1 MKKVFKSK
9 RWIAFFMALLLVVMT
24 CIGSSDAFLRA
35 TDGGETAVSEEE
47 GSGPAEETQY
57 VEVEEATGEND
68 SEDGINSEETEAENA
83 DQESNVADEE
93 GKVQEPGE
101 SEEIENPEETDKTD
115 MTEENADQE
124 TTEELPE
131 EIPAVIEEEVKY
143 GWTVSYYY
151 DGTED
156 KDARVEGEGLLGEQ
170 IFDAGSAEEETVH
183 SGKNYVLDRIE
194 NKGGEI
200 TEDAGKNVV
209 KVYYVLKKEEAA
221 KPAQTLKA
229 RAEDGARVTVDAP
242 EGALPEGCKVT
253 ISVVKDSEVL
263 KKFRE
268 AAEVDGK
275 VLTDIKLYD
284 VTIRDAEGREIQP
297 DDSVTVTITNT
308 GLEGDDA
315 SVFHADDEKAPVKKV
330 ADIDDANNASFEA
343 EHFSVN
349 AIAVYTVGDIK
360 EYNIEAVL
368 GTEIQLFDLQKEGI
382 YDIYSGDFR
391 WEITEGKEIVKKSDY
406 FSKDN
411 LGIYVLHGIAVG
423 KATVKVSKG
432 SEDIA
437 IFHITVKSSDLSNP
451 VYVYVKLDGMLGDN
465 AELSQDTREKLAALG
480 LSVNGHG
487 WCTVGELKD
496 IPIETPES
504 GENGA
509 TEAVYG
515 LMVTK
520 EAEQAVS
527 EKIKNNDITFKSEL
541 DLSRVDWS
549 GDRSG
554 DKFGLLVANGADDYV
569 NGVNVWHLNGYLD
582 VSEISYTIKYV
593 DKATGNEIAP
603 SETITESG
611 TKIGTEVSVKDKII
625 EIPGYNYVDS
635 DPEKETLTLGP
646 TNNVITLYY
655 EAQAKSVK
663 IFKRVT
669 NENGEDITEAKAGE
683 TIHYSIEVENTTGGE
698 KGKSIELPG
707 VIITDNMT
715 GASGTISNIK
725 GAIYNTD
732 GTFTIDKIPAGGQGV
747 NPWVTI
753 EYDYT
758 VPDTDMGKTIINT
771 AGIGNSD
778 ITLENKSNLTTEVK
792 IEKGILEVKAGYAET
807 TYNGNDQ
814 KVENVFAD
822 KEVTIPNT
830 NLKGI
835 PVKYRD
841 KDYYVTGVT
850 AEATGK
856 NAGTYQITVAGLENK
871 KIYNEEGKDVT
882 DGFEVKGES
891 GTFKINKK
899 DVTLVSAS
907 LEKEYDGTVLKN
919 ESAGEEGVKLF
930 NIADGKKEDVTS
942 LLDSGLLKEEG
953 WVDGEGVDV
962 TFTKSVRHPNEQSSN
977 EFTYKA
983 NTGTNLDNYNIKVV
997 FGTLAITNRLA
1008 KYEITL
1014 VTNSGNFDYDG
1025 TKHEVTGFARVL
1037 GKNTEI
1043 TYDEENRA
1051 TIEFK
1056 LKGTEYV
1063 ITGLTAY
1070 ADGIT
1075 VTDYPEK
1082 SGGYPVKASGTPK
1095 VIEKVAK
1102 KDVSDQFGIDYK
1114 EGLLTIN
1121 ERPITVTAGS
1131 QTYKYNDTE
1140 YKAAELDKPVI
1151 ISEASLVTG
1160 QEYTAEVS
1168 GSQRLVGTS
1177 ETKVESIVIRDK
1189 DGKDVTGNYKIDYLP
1204 GKIEV
1209 TDGTPDD
1216 EVDDGLV
1223 VTKNADKETG
1233 YNVGEVVE
1241 FTISVTN
1248 IFDRDMTVTLDE
1260 LLAGA
1265 TFDEKDLDSAN
1276 WFVKIVHKIR
1286 DAVSGSNQ
1294 KTIEIKP
1301 GVTIQI
1307 KAFYRVTQDDILNK
1321 GFTNVV
1327 HVKLNGKEY
1336 EAKKD
1341 ITTVAAN
1348 GHITV
1353 TKNVAS
1359 IQTAKGDTIEKPD
1372 LGDIIEYIIE
1382 VKNDGNLIMKDVVV
1396 EDKLKGVVFKDLDGG
1411 EDIGNGKV
1419 KFETLGIN
1427 GHKKITAI
1435 YTVTKEDIAR
1445 GSVTNVA
1452 TAEGKGPND
1461 KNPPVVDDKDAEVTT
1476 PTEEA
1481 KGYIKLIKEVSGDE
1495 KAEYAAGAV
1504 VEYEIKAFN
1513 DGNVPVKDLVVEDVL
1528 TENTKDN
1535 NPLRYDG
1542 EIAPGQTVSLGKVS
1556 YTVKETD
1563 VRNTQSKLKNI
1574 VTGEGK
1580 IEIIDPETN
1589 KVVEKPAV
1597 VIDGEKDITIEKD
1610 RPSLSITKTADKI
1623 SDVQLG
1629 DKITYT
1635 ITVTNNGN
1643 VTINN
1648 VVAEDALLGKTGE
1661 NALIYE
1667 GTLTPGESKTFTETY
1682 VVSEKDVLAG
1692 RVKNTATV
1700 KGENSVPGGVDPED
1714 EATVITPVK
1723 DIDVSYEV
1731 RKILLNPKEEYRV
1744 GDTVSYEIRVKNHG
1758 NVTLENVEL
1767 RDALSDATGNKV
1779 TFTEINGVA
1788 PEDIDPM
1795 APGTR
1800 VTINSDNTVTVAAIA
1815 PKEEVALR
1823 CEYIVVR
1830 ADAGNSIRNK
1840 VYVKADPVKP
1850 TEVDG
1855 GPADPD
1861 KEWIYPKDK
1870 DAEADPAKVEDIYN
1884 LIIHYVYAN
1893 GATAAADYAGQ
1904 YLKGEMY
1911 GPIYSP
1917 NIAGYTSST
1926 AFISSSEKGMP
1937 AEDVVLTVVYLT
1949 QTTPGGGGGGGDDTP
1964 DTPPTPPVN
1973 PDPAIPIQPE
1983 PVPAGGTG
1991 TPVVTTGGPALA
2003 ALDDEAVPLGALIDV
2018 DENGNVTITPINEEQ
2033 IPLAGGRND
2042 DHKCC
2047 ILHFLLMLAALI
2059 IYTWYTHSMK
2069 KHQKKLAELK
2079 DQLAEETLK
2088 KQLGITD
2095 DRQAKM

>member
-47 GSGPAEETQY
+47 VSGPAEETQY
-57 VEVEEATGEND
+57 VEVEEATEEND
-68 SEDGINSEETEAENA
+68 SEDGIISEETEAENA
-83 DQESNVADEE
+83 DQENNVTDEE

-101 SEEIENPEETDKTD
+101 SEETENPEETDKTD

-124 TTEELPE
+124 TAEELPE

-253 ISVVKDSEVL
+253 ISVVKDREAL
-263 KKFRE
+263 EKFRE
-268 AAEVDGK
+268 AAEADGK
-275 VLTDIKLYD
+275 VVTDMKLYD
-284 VTIRDAEGREIQP
+284 VTIWDVDGNEIQP
-297 DDSVTVTITNT
+297 DESVTVTISNT
-308 GLEGDDA
+308 GLKGDDA
-315 SVFHADDEKAPVKKV
+315 SVYHANDENAPVKKV
-330 ADIDDANNASFEA
+330 ADDVKPNNASFEA
-343 EHFSVN
+343 EHFSGYAVVVSEPVEIPTVEKQAGIGDEILLNVN
-349 AIAVYTVGDIK
+349 EIKSADGKRYDQAETDYVWKIAEG
-360 EYNIEAVL
+360 E
-368 GTEIQLFDLQKEGI
+368 QLVNKIDGPPENGGL
-382 YDIYSGDFR
+382 
-391 WEITEGKEIVKKSDY
+391 
-406 FSKDN
+406 
-411 LGIYVLHGIAVG
+411 YVLKAVAAG
-423 KATVKVSKG
+423 KVTVNVSKNNKQIG
-432 SEDIA
+432 V
-437 IFHITVKSSDLSNP
+437 FHITVGSGVSNP
-451 VYVYVKLDGMLGDN
+451 VYVYVKLDGMLGDD

-480 LSVNGHG
+480 LSVNGSG
-487 WCTVGELKD
+487 WCTVGMVKEA
-496 IPIETPES
+496 PIDDPAVEVQVSEETEDKIINMVKSGKIERFGS
-504 GENGA
+504 GELN
-509 TEAVYG
+509 
-515 LMVTK
+515 
-520 EAEQAVS
+520 
-527 EKIKNNDITFKSEL
+527 
-541 DLSRVDWS
+541 LSAVDWKRES
-549 GDRSG
+549 TSSDT
-554 DKFGLLVANGADDYV
+554 FGILFVDYGADDYIKE
-569 NGVNVWHLNGYLD
+569 GKTWHLNGYLD

-593 DKATGNEIAP
+593 DKATGKEIAP

-635 DPEKETLTLGP
+635 VPEKETLTLRP
-646 TNNVITLYY
+646 TNNAITLYY

-698 KGKSIELPG
+698 KGKSIELSG
-707 VIITDNMT
+707 VIITDDMT
-715 GASGTISNIK
+715 GASGTISNIT

-778 ITLENKSNLTTEVK
+778 ITLEDESNLTTKVT
-792 IEKGILEVKAGYAET
+792 IGKGILEVKAGYAET
-807 TYNGNDQ
+807 PYNGDDQ

-822 KEVTIPNT
+822 EEVTIPNT

-850 AEATGK
+850 AKAEGK
-856 NAGTYQITVAGLENK
+856 DAGTYSNVITVADAKVYDKAGE
-871 KIYNEEGKDVT
+871 DVT
-882 DGFEVKGES
+882 GRFTVNGES
-891 GTFKINKK
+891 GTFTINKR
-899 DVTLVSAS
+899 DVTLVSAY

-983 NTGTNLDNYNIKVV
+983 KTGTNLDNYNIKVV
-997 FGTLAITNRLA
+997 FGMLAITNRLA

-1075 VTDYPEK
+1075 VTDYPEG

-1121 ERPITVTAGS
+1121 ERLITITAGS
-1131 QTYKYNDTE
+1131 ASYKYTGEE
-1140 YKAAELDKPVI
+1140 YKASEMEKPAVI
-1151 ISEASLVTG
+1151 TEGTLVEG
-1160 QEYTAEVS
+1160 QNYGVEVS
-1168 GSQRLVGTS
+1168 GSQTLVGES
-1177 ETKVESIVIRDK
+1177 KSIVGDAKIYDK
-1189 DGKDVTGNYKIDYLP
+1189 DRVDVTGNYKITYKP
-1204 GKIEV
+1204 GVIKV
-1209 TDGTPDD
+1209 TDGGNGDDVDD
-1216 EVDDGLV
+1216 ELV

-1353 TKNVAS
+1353 TKDVVS
-1359 IQTAKGDTIEKPD
+1359 IQTADGYPTEKPD

-1396 EDKLKGVVFKDLDGG
+1396 EDKLKDVVFKDLDGG

-1427 GHKKITAI
+1427 GHKKITAT
-1435 YTVTKEDIAR
+1435 YTVKEEDIAR
-1445 GSVTNVA
+1445 RSVTNVA
-1452 TAEGKGPND
+1452 TAEGEGPND
-1461 KNPPVVDDKDAEVTT
+1461 KNPPVVDDEDAEVTT
-1476 PTEEA
+1476 PTEEP
-1481 KGYIKLIKEVSGDE
+1481 KGYIKLIKEVIDE
-1495 KAEYAAGAV
+1495 KAEYAVGAV

-1513 DGNVPVKDLVVEDVL
+1513 DGNVSVKDLVVEDVL
-1528 TENTKDN
+1528 TGNTKDN
-1535 NPLRYDG
+1535 NPLGYSG

-1563 VRNTQSKLKNI
+1563 VRNTQSKLNNI
-1574 VTGEGK
+1574 VTGEGSTGIK
-1580 IEIIDPETN
+1580 NPDTGEDVPVT
-1589 KVVEKPAV
+1589 
-1597 VIDGEKDITIEKD
+1597 VIPGEKDIVIEKD

-1629 DKITYT
+1629 DEITYT

-1648 VVAEDALLGKTGE
+1648 IAAEDALLGKTGE

-1731 RKILLNPKEEYRV
+1731 RKILWEPKDEYRV
-1744 GDTVSYEIRVKNHG
+1744 GDTVSYEIRVKNQG

-1767 RDALSDATGNKV
+1767 RDVLSDAMGNKV

-1815 PKEEVALR
+1815 PYEEVALR

-1861 KEWIYPKDK
+1861 KEWIYPEDK
-1870 DAEADPAKVEDIYN
+1870 DAEADPARVEDIYN

-1893 GATAAADYAGQ
+1893 GTTAAADYVGQ

-1964 DTPPTPPVN
+1964 DTPPTPPTPPVN
-1973 PDPAIPIQPE
+1973 PDPTIPIQPE

-2003 ALDDEAVPLGALIDV
+2003 ALDDEAIPLGALIDV
-2018 DENGNVTITPINEEQ
+2018 DEDGNVTITPISEEQ

-2095 DRQAKM
+2095 DRQVKM